1 MTANGQTIP
10 SRLNLLYS
18 RSLQHQ
24 QVLEKKNVSRKA
36 TPMSI
41 ETQLE
46 FLVKALKDKL
56 NEPAFSDSEDRL
68 LATFIINYVDSI
80 TKNNIDFIDIVF
92 ERMEMT
98 GYTFSVMLFQQNDHI
113 EFQKCINDILGD
125 HEFTKGYQKG
135 GSHLTEKLQRLVMF
149 MGFKKNSV
157 YPLRQNPYVQTQQE
171 IPGIRQAW
179 SENVKSTMP
188 KLPEETEVEKA
199 QIDLNKAL
207 VDLFTQVDELEK
219 VKAQHETYLDQN
231 TVVRFLNRK
240 HILKNQKEI
249 EVRDKTQRTTE
260 TKYIQFLT
268 TYEECKAKLA
278 LLKDKQKKEQP
289 FFNQLRT
296 LPYDVLQLVLEN
308 LLEDRI
314 KKVVNSNDNYYLYV
328 NKKSGNTYIMLSI
341 ADATKPSIP
350 DLRNFG
356 PYGQLA
362 LQNALASV
370 EIPDQIK
377 KEHQS
382 FTDFGALIRQ
392 SDATQDELLG
402 DFDFNNFV
410 SFVNETFPMS
420 LESLVYISTTPLL
433 KALFQSIHNQ
443 VDFIEKN
450 PSVSIILSI
459 QQNNTVFE
467 LDIYK
472 NEKKWIANCS
482 SSQHFKTTNET
493 NRRED
498 DFYKQ
503 KVLGSSDIIK
513 VKQTFCRYFFLNM
526 FRCYIL
532 DNFNQHFVADI
543 SDIRIFISRARSGGS
558 HSILNMLYKKYIKH

>member
-1 MTANGQTIP
+1 MKANGQTIP

-24 QVLEKKNVSRKA
+24 QVLEKKNVSTYA
-36 TPMSI
+36 TSENI
-41 ETQLE
+41 KTKLE
-46 FLVKALKDKL
+46 SLVEALKDKL
-56 NEPAFSDSEDRL
+56 KENAFEEQEDKL
-68 LATFIINYVDSI
+68 LATFIINCVNSI
-80 TKNNIDFIDIVF
+80 TTNNIDFMDIVF
-92 ERMEMT
+92 ELMEMNN
-98 GYTFSVMLFQQNDHI
+98 YRFSIMLFQQNDHI
-113 EFQKCINDILGD
+113 EFLNCIEAILADKTLTG
-125 HEFTKGYQKG
+125 GYQKG
-135 GSHLTEKLQRLVMF
+135 GSPLTAKLQGLVMF
-149 MGFKKNSV
+149 MGFKNNGV
-157 YPLRQNPYVQTQQE
+157 HPLQQNLYVDSLPHSKE
-171 IPGIRQAW
+171 AW
-179 SENVKSTMP
+179 PENDATMP
-188 KLPEETEVEKA
+188 KLLKETEVEEA
-199 QIDLNKAL
+199 QINLNIAL
-207 VDLFTQVDELEK
+207 ADLFIQIDELEK
-219 VKAQHETYLDQN
+219 VKTQYETYLDKN
-231 TVVRFLNRK
+231 TVVRFFNRK
-240 HILKNQKEI
+240 HILKIQKEI
-249 EVRDKTQRTTE
+249 EVREKTQRTTE
-260 TKYIQFLT
+260 TKYIEFLT
-268 TYEECKAKLA
+268 TYEECKAKLS
-278 LLKDKQKKEQP
+278 LLKDKQRNEQP

-308 LLEDRI
+308 LLEDKI
-314 KKVVNSNDNYYLYV
+314 KKEINFNENYYLYV
-328 NKKSGNTYIMLSI
+328 YQKSGSTYKMLSI
-341 ADATKPSIP
+341 ADATKDSIP

-370 EIPDQIK
+370 EILDQIK
-377 KEHQS
+377 KEHES
-382 FTDFGALIRQ
+382 FTDFGALIATQ
-392 SDATQDELLG
+392 SATQDGLLG

-420 LESLVYISTTPLL
+420 LDLFVYISMNPLL

-443 VDFIEKN
+443 VDFIKKN

-472 NEKKWIANCS
+472 NGTNWIANCS
-482 SSQHFKTTNET
+482 SSQHFEKTKET
-493 NRRED
+493 IRRED

-503 KVLGSSDIIK
+503 KVLGSTDIIK

-543 SDIRIFISRARSGGS
+543 SDIRIFISRQRSGGS